1 MKFMASVVAEMK
13 RVTWPTFNQNVRNTA
28 IVLVTSGFFAILLG
42 TVDWIFEQGL
52 MFLSK

>member
-1 MKFMASVVAEMK
+1 MKFIASVAAEMK
-13 RVTWPTFNQNVRNTA
+13 RVTWPTFNQNMRNTM

-42 TVDWIFEQGL
+42 AVDWIFEHGL